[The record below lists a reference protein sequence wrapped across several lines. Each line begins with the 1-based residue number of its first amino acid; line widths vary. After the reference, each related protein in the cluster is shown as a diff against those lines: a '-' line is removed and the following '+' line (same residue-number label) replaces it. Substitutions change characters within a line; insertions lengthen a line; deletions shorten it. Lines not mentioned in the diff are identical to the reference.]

1 MLGLINQKKITMNKK
16 VEYKD
21 ISIAFALDRVA
32 HKKYLIPSLQ
42 RKYVW
47 QETQIYSLL
56 DSIMQDYPFGTFLFW
71 NIKKDEDDLTD
82 VFSKD
87 QLSLVITQVMVLV
100 KSIMS
105 KKQWIKK

>member
-1 MLGLINQKKITMNKK
+1 MNNK

-21 ISIAFALDRVA
+21 TTIAYALNKVA
-32 HKKYLIPSLQ
+32 ENKYLIPSLQ

-71 NIKKDEDDLTD
+71 NIKKHEKKNRDSNKFYQ
-82 VFSKD
+82 FSNFK
-87 QLSLVITQVMVLV
+87 L
-100 KSIMS
+100 
-105 KKQWIKK
+105 